1 MTAQLQLN
9 GVDICATLGFQWQ
22 DQTTI
27 LDAVMG
33 TQAETVIPNM
43 PGAIIG
49 GPFTTAVRE
58 FTLAG
63 YLDAADQPTVRA
75 NLAKLVA
82 LIGDPATLTTIVTL
96 DRPTVQLLARCTAF
110 PALNFPVGSR
120 SNSLYER
127 QAAIQMTFR
136 APNPYWQDITPQVIG
151 FTTSDGA
158 MPQGT
163 APSWPVLTTDTAA
176 AGADTLTGKDY
187 LGNTLWTATLAAR
200 TSGQRYRIT
209 TQPSL
214 MTVEL
219 YTGGVWTNSD
229 ASLTGGTFPPP
240 LPSSGTGY
248 QSGTWPTLCA
258 TTGNWTATYSKQ
270 WR

>member
-1 MTAQLQLN
+1 MSTTA
-9 GVDICATLGFQWQ
+9 
-22 DQTTI
+22 I
-27 LDAVMG
+27 L
-33 TQAETVIPNM
+33 
-43 PGAIIG
+43 PGY
-49 GPFTTAVRE
+49 TTAVS
-58 FTLAG
+58 
-63 YLDAADQPTVRA
+63 Q
-75 NLAKLVA
+75 
-82 LIGDPATLTTIVTL
+82 
-96 DRPTVQLLARCTAF
+96 
-110 PALNFPVGSR
+110 
-120 SNSLYER
+120 
-127 QAAIQMTFR
+127 
-136 APNPYWQDITPQVIG
+136 TP
-151 FTTSDGA
+151 
-158 MPQGT
+158 GT
-163 APSWPVLTTDTAA
+163 APSSYGQQVYDPL
-176 AGADTLTGKDY
+176 AGTVVPGQYVTLIGGKDY